1 MTTRRLLSFLPFGFV
16 CIFLVL
22 PLFNSIA
29 TFFSAGTTREV
40 LTDSSMLGVL
50 WFSLWQA
57 TLSVVATIVFALP
70 ATWALSRFQFPGAR
84 LCRGL
89 LTAPFVLPSIV
100 AAAGVLAIS
109 QRTGVV
115 SILWAHVVFNVA
127 VVVRLVGP
135 RWEFLHPK
143 YESLAATM
151 GASPAQTF
159 VYIVWPNIRSAVV
172 AATALVFTYCFT
184 SFGVISIVGGF
195 SRRTVETEIFAQS
208 VRLGN
213 TDVAITL
220 AIIQMIVVL
229 LVFQISRPSLRQ
241 FSSVDVITHPMSLF
255 VKPRGRW
262 IVLASVAIPVII
274 VVLPLSATLI
284 RSIAYRGSISFH
296 AWSTVLGGTLPQLT
310 VSTWRVIATSLLFA
324 LAAAALAVSLALIA
338 AQHMNRQ
345 HFRYANK
352 DHALRFVT
360 SLPLV
365 VSAATLGLGLVIT
378 FNRDPFAWRSHTWLI
393 PVIHAVIALPVAI
406 RILEPAVQAIP
417 PSLRAGAATL
427 GASPW
432 QTWLHVDIALLR
444 PALLRS
450 VGLTA
455 AISLGEFGATSFLTR
470 SDSTTM
476 TMAIS
481 QLLGRPGVITQ
492 QSGYV
497 LASLLILLT
506 VGVTSRA

>member
-159 VYIVWPNIRSAVV
+159 VYIVWPNIRSAVIS
-172 AATALVFTYCFT
+172 ATALVFTYCFT

-208 VRLGN
+208 VRL
-213 TDVAITL
+213 
-220 AIIQMIVVL
+220 
-229 LVFQISRPSLRQ
+229 
-241 FSSVDVITHPMSLF
+241 
-255 VKPRGRW
+255 
-262 IVLASVAIPVII
+262 
-274 VVLPLSATLI
+274 
-284 RSIAYRGSISFH
+284 
-296 AWSTVLGGTLPQLT
+296 
-310 VSTWRVIATSLLFA
+310 
-324 LAAAALAVSLALIA
+324 
-338 AQHMNRQ
+338 
-345 HFRYANK
+345 
-352 DHALRFVT
+352 
-360 SLPLV
+360 
-365 VSAATLGLGLVIT
+365 
-378 FNRDPFAWRSHTWLI
+378 
-393 PVIHAVIALPVAI
+393 
-406 RILEPAVQAIP
+406 
-417 PSLRAGAATL
+417 
-427 GASPW
+427 
-432 QTWLHVDIALLR
+432 
-444 PALLRS
+444 
-450 VGLTA
+450 
-455 AISLGEFGATSFLTR
+455 
-470 SDSTTM
+470 
-476 TMAIS
+476 
-481 QLLGRPGVITQ
+481 
-492 QSGYV
+492 
-497 LASLLILLT
+497 
-506 VGVTSRA
+506 

>member
-1 MTTRRLLSFLPFGFV
+1 MTTRRLLSFLPVGFV
-16 CIFLVL
+16 AVFLVL
-22 PLFNSIA
+22 PFLNAIA
-29 TFFSAGTTREV
+29 TFFSVSTTRDV
-40 LTDSSMLGVL
+40 LTNPSMLRII

-57 TLSVVATIVFALP
+57 VLSVLVTMIFAIP

-100 AAAGVLAIS
+100 VAAGVLAVS

-159 VYIVWPNIRSAVV
+159 VYIVWPNIRSAVIS
-172 AATALVFTYCFT
+172 ATALVFTYCFT

-195 SRRTVETEIFAQS
+195 SRRTVETEIFTQS

-213 TDVAITL
+213 TDVAIAL

-262 IVLASVAIPVII
+262 IVLASVGSPVI
-274 VVLPLSATLI
+274 VVSLPLVATLI
-284 RSIAYRGSISFH
+284 RSVSYRGHISFH
-296 AWSTVLGGTLPQLT
+296 AWTTVLGGTLPQLT
-310 VSTWRVIATSLLFA
+310 VSTWRVIGTSLLFSA
-324 LAAAALAVSLALIA
+324 ITAVVTVSLALMA
-338 AQHMNRQ
+338 AQQMGRQ
-345 HFRYANK
+345 WFQYPEQRRI
-352 DHALRFVT
+352 LRFIT

-378 FNRDPFAWRSHTWLI
+378 FNKDPFAWRSHTWLI
-393 PVIHAVIALPVAI
+393 PVIHALIALPVAI
-406 RILEPAVQAIP
+406 RILEPAMQAIP
-417 PSLRAGAATL
+417 SSLRDNAALL

-432 QTWLHVDIALLR
+432 HTWLRIEIALLR

-450 VGLTA
+450 VGIAA
-455 AISLGEFGATSFLTR
+455 AISLGEFGVTSFLTR
-470 SDSTTM
+470 SNSTTM
-476 TMAIS
+476 TMAIT
-481 QLLGRPGVITQ
+481 QLLGRPGALTQ

-497 LASLLILLT
+497 LASLLIVLT
-506 VGVTSRA
+506 LGVTSRA